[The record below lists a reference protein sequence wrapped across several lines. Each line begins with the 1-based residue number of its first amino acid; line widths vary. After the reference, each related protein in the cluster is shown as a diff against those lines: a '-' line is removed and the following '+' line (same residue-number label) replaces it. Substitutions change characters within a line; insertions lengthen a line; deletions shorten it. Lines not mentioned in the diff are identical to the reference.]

1 MAQWLVTQ
9 KDSQFGVASLNE
21 LKELAQGGRLVAG
34 DMIQPP
40 GSNGWLY
47 ATEIPE
53 LKDLV
58 PDEPFAGGGGMGRYL
73 VVGLASAAMLLLSLA
88 FTVMAALSFMTSM
101 TTQTIIGE
109 GGLKTSE
116 MLVTA
121 EGSGLRAD
129 PDVAAAVTIPVSK
142 DGVVE
147 LLAKRGNFYRARTAD
162 GQEGWIPTD
171 HVLPMYQLG
180 GKEAKEEYD
189 PLYNPDR
196 YVEVGSAAWML
207 AENSDQ
213 RTVFRFEL
221 MNRSRYE
228 MTGLRLIAT
237 VKDGQGSEIEK
248 VEFSVE
254 GVIPPAEQ
262 GGAGS
267 TTVGTLSQSKSEPG
281 KLYTEYTFQKMA
293 KEAPDLQSHW
303 LDGVEVSMKTKDF
316 AVATVNLVE
325 VSAVPTAVE

>member
-9 KDSQFGVASLNE
+9 KDSQFGVGSLGE
-21 LKELAQGGRLVAG
+21 LQDLARGGRLVAG
-34 DMIQPP
+34 DMVQPP

-47 ATEIPE
+47 AVEIPE

-58 PDEPFAGGGGMGRYL
+58 PDEPFGSTGGMGRYL
-73 VVGLASAAMLLLSLA
+73 IVGIAGAAMLFLSLVFVILA
-88 FTVMAALSFMTSM
+88 AISFTTSM

-121 EGSGLRAD
+121 EGSGLRPE
-129 PDVAAAVTIPVSK
+129 PDANSAVSVPVAK

-147 LLAKRGNFYRARTAD
+147 LLAKRENFYKARTAD

-180 GKEAKEEYD
+180 GREAKEEYD

-196 YVEVGSAAWML
+196 YVEVGTAAWGL
-207 AENSDQ
+207 AEESDQ
-213 RTVFRFEL
+213 KTVFRFEL
-221 MNRSRYE
+221 VNRSRYE

-248 VEFSVE
+248 VEFAVE
-254 GVIPPAEQ
+254 GVIPPESE

-267 TTVGTLSQSKSEPG
+267 TTVGTLTPSKSEPG
-281 KLYTEYTFQKMA
+281 KLYTEFTFQKMA
-293 KEAPDLQSHW
+293 KDAPELQSHW
-303 LDGVEVSMKTKDF
+303 LDGVEVAMKSKDF
-316 AVATVNLVE
+316 AVATITLVE
-325 VSAVPTAVE
+325 VSAVPAAAE